1 MSKDIETIDIKDFVN
16 EVNRRGGGEYK
27 LGFSEDGAWV
37 LSSLRAT
44 IRFERAQ
51 LLYND
56 GIGKSL
62 LLDSKTPGVENG
74 RVSISN
80 PVAVEHIKNGLYS
93 AIFVI
98 ITKEE
103 DRHTVFLNY
112 VEPEEKR
119 GRPKK

>member
-1 MSKDIETIDIKDFVN
+1 MANDVEIVDIKDFVN

-27 LGFSEDGAWV
+27 LGFSEDGAYV
-37 LSSLRAT
+37 ISSLRAT

-51 LLYND
+51 LVYND
-56 GIGKSL
+56 WLGKSL
-62 LLDSKTPGVENG
+62 LLDSKTPGIENG
-74 RVSISN
+74 RIGISH
-80 PVAVEHIKNGLYS
+80 PVAVEHIKSRIYRN
-93 AIFVI
+93 AFVI

-112 VEPEEKR
+112 LESDRKR